1 MPDESEAQL
10 LERWR
15 AGDDAA
21 GQRVCERHREL
32 VARIVAAHRPRSV
45 ARDDLVQEVFLTM
58 FARSETYTTR
68 EGTPFAH
75 WLARLATNVCRDAL
89 RAEAR
94 RPPPSELSA
103 EASEALTWLNDG
115 ARVAREDAAAAREL
129 VERLLSMLPPEDRAV
144 LTLLDLEGRSVA
156 DIAELFGWSRTLVK
170 VRAFRARL
178 RLRAA
183 ASTMRGDRR

>member
-15 AGDDAA
+15 TGDDAA
-21 GQRVCERHREL
+21 GQRVCERHRDL
-32 VARIVAAHRPRSV
+32 VARIVAAHRPRSI

-58 FARSETYTTR
+58 FARSESYTAR

-89 RAEAR
+89 RAETR
-94 RPPPSELSA
+94 RPVRDELSA
-103 EASEALTWLNDG
+103 DASQALAWLNDG
-115 ARVAREDAAAAREL
+115 AQEAREDAAAAREL
-129 VERLLSMLPPEDRAV
+129 VERLLATLPAPDRAV

-178 RLRAA
+178 RLRGA
-183 ASTMRGDRR
+183 ASTLRGDQR